1 MYIRPSFP
9 FRVILCPDLN
19 IFVAALI
26 MGTAGTPY
34 SRGNATASDGNPL
47 LSGR

>member
-26 MGTAGTPY
+26 MGTVGTPLFP
-34 SRGNATASDGNPL
+34 RD
-47 LSGR
+47 RDCK